1 MNHVCTVLYPYLYV
15 SSVEQLEAVLTKEE
29 VKRERER
36 EREREGEVRDGG
48 REIKLL
54 HYVVGVGC
62 SF

>member
-36 EREREGEVRDGG
+36 EREREGG
-48 REIKLL
+48 
-54 HYVVGVGC
+54 
-62 SF
+62 